1 MAHKGREYFT
11 NKEDVLISRGANP
24 RTGLITPFVS
34 DEFGPDSDEGDY
46 VGARNMRKDCESV
59 PTAQGQW
66 RQGHIGW
73 SLVEN
78 GKNHSISCDASDNA
92 ENGEP
97 VREAYTRTVRYAGG
111 FVAKE
116 ARDEESRTGTSQQK
130 QSPPTQSACQP
141 STPRQQM
148 NNQKRI
154 VLSPVGAPRA
164 TSMPTP
170 KEKRGAAQI
179 FGHLKRMSG
188 AGKKVKR
195 AQSSASL
202 DLEDT
207 ALGFQAYPST
217 PSKCRSTKY
226 DQALSPSTPQP
237 PSSKIQYQMD
247 DRGRRI
253 CSLNDYVASI
263 ETLPQSRTPDLGRA
277 YRRPKRL
284 LPEHLREPLVP
295 SHDASLQCADSR
307 KATTP
312 KNHHMPADMLP
323 GQRPHIRRNPA
334 TTAIHR
340 LDAVEHKATSGTND
354 KQTFPPSLQEREASA
369 HTPSSG
375 SISAARKAFLK
386 FLGPKPHRQENK
398 FPQPQKAVK
407 HLPPLLSSN
416 GGLLPDQPTLA
427 NERTLESKNS
437 NRSACPPTTTAALG
451 TNIDQNIVTY
461 PSTRGTNE
469 ALSSILAIASEIA
482 SLIDFHQVQKQIL
495 KGVEH
500 GAVAA
505 RRTPWAIRT
514 LMNQDGDI
522 KTYLFAAR
530 CMMVTSMYLV
540 VFLSVFAASFRML
553 ELMDGS

>member
-11 NKEDVLISRGANP
+11 NKDDVLISRGANP

-46 VGARNMRKDCESV
+46 VRARNMRKDCESV
-59 PTAQGQW
+59 PTAQGHW

-78 GKNHSISCDASDNA
+78 GKNHSISGGASDTA
-92 ENGEP
+92 ENGE
-97 VREAYTRTVRYAGG
+97 T
-111 FVAKE
+111 
-116 ARDEESRTGTSQQK
+116 
-130 QSPPTQSACQP
+130 
-141 STPRQQM
+141 
-148 NNQKRI
+148 
-154 VLSPVGAPRA
+154 PVGAPRA

-179 FGHLKRMSG
+179 LGHLKRMSG

-195 AQSSASL
+195 AESTPNL
-202 DLEDT
+202 DLEDA
-207 ALGFQAYPST
+207 ALEFHAYPST
-217 PSKCRSTKY
+217 PSKSRSTKY
-226 DQALSPSTPQP
+226 DQALSPSIPQP
-237 PSSKIQYQMD
+237 PSSKTQYQVD
-247 DRGRRI
+247 DRDRRI

-263 ETLPQSRTPDLGRA
+263 ETLQQSRDPDLGRA

-295 SHDASLQCADSR
+295 SYDASLQCADSR

-312 KNHHMPADMLP
+312 KNHHMPADILP

-340 LDAVEHKATSGTND
+340 LDAVKHKATSGTND

-369 HTPSSG
+369 QTPSSG

-398 FPQPQKAVK
+398 FPQSQKAVK

-416 GGLLPDQPTLA
+416 GGELLDQPKLA
-427 NERTLESKNS
+427 NDRTLESKNS
-437 NRSACPPTTTAALG
+437 NRSACPPTTTAALKDYG
-451 TNIDQNIVTY
+451 TNVDQNIVTY

-469 ALSSILAIASEIA
+469 VLSSIFAIASEIA

-495 KGVEH
+495 KALEH

-505 RRTPWAIRT
+505 HRTPWAIRT

-553 ELMDGS
+553 ELLVNIGHCLWLPFSLLLVVVGWIFKH

>member
-1 MAHKGREYFT
+1 MAHKGREFFT

-34 DEFGPDSDEGDY
+34 DDFGPDSDEGDY
-46 VGARNMRKDCESV
+46 VRARNMRKACESV

-78 GKNHSISCDASDNA
+78 GKNHSISCGASDTV
-92 ENGEP
+92 ENGE
-97 VREAYTRTVRYAGG
+97 T
-111 FVAKE
+111 
-116 ARDEESRTGTSQQK
+116 
-130 QSPPTQSACQP
+130 
-141 STPRQQM
+141 
-148 NNQKRI
+148 
-154 VLSPVGAPRA
+154 PVGAPRA

-179 FGHLKRMSG
+179 LGHLKRMSG

-195 AQSSASL
+195 AQSPASL
-202 DLEDT
+202 DLEDA
-207 ALGFQAYPST
+207 ALGFHAYPST
-217 PSKCRSTKY
+217 PSKCRSTND
-226 DQALSPSTPQP
+226 DQALSPSVPQP
-237 PSSKIQYQMD
+237 TSKTQYQMD
-247 DRGRRI
+247 DRDRRI

-263 ETLPQSRTPDLGRA
+263 ETLPQPRNSDLGRV

-284 LPEHLREPLVP
+284 LPEHLQEPLVP
-295 SHDASLQCADSR
+295 SYDASLQCADSR

-312 KNHHMPADMLP
+312 KNHHMPADILL

-354 KQTFPPSLQEREASA
+354 KQILPPSLQERDASA
-369 HTPSSG
+369 QTPSSG

-386 FLGPKPHRQENK
+386 FLGLRPHGQENK
-398 FPQPQKAVK
+398 SPQPQKTVK
-407 HLPPLLSSN
+407 RLPPLLSSN
-416 GGLLPDQPTLA
+416 GGKLPNQPTLA
-427 NERTLESKNS
+427 NDRTLKSKNS
-437 NRSACPPTTTAALG
+437 NWSACPPMTTAAHKDYG
-451 TNIDQNIVTY
+451 TNGDQNIVTC

-469 ALSSILAIASEIA
+469 VLSSILAIASEIA

-495 KGVEH
+495 KAIEH

-505 RRTPWAIRT
+505 HHTPWAIRT
-514 LMNQDGDI
+514 LMNQDGDV

-553 ELMDGS
+553 ELMVGNEAGHPRHLD